1 MKVKA
6 VIPSFKEVEFEA
18 PDRVAVK
25 DLKETICKRMG
36 LEPPLTRLILDGSP
50 LGEDEGIEAKG
61 DARLRVIVD
70 YYWARNLILWGL
82 KAQRSLR
89 SSSVLVAGAG
99 ALGCEVAENLAM
111 LGVGELTIVDYDVVE
126 LSNLS
131 RMAPYDTCDLGRSKA
146 SVLAEK
152 IMRKHPY
159 VSARA
164 LEKRLEEVP
173 RSLFLDSDL
182 LLSCLDNLPSR
193 IYLASIAVKYD
204 IPMVDAGII
213 GYQGRVHSYIPPGG
227 ACPACVVPADQYP
240 RLAGLRNPCTPDL
253 GETAMPSLPTSNKLV
268 ASIQSNEALK
278 ILLSLRRT
286 PKKVIGEPL
295 RQLLIIDL
303 KYNRYTAIPV
313 ERNRRCIVCGEGGI
327 AEHKSLRINASPED
341 LESPEKLL
349 EKIEVK
355 GEKELKGGE
364 YAILVE
370 DGPSFKRVGKDGW
383 SEALELA
390 KGKYIYII
398 FRDEPSGEYREAL
411 IKIPKRRRGII
422 AKA

>member
-1 MKVKA
+1 MRVKA

-25 DLKETICKRMG
+25 ELKEIICKRMG
-36 LEPPLTRLILDGSP
+36 LEPPLTRLILEGSP
-50 LGEDEGIEAKG
+50 LSEDEGLEAKK
-61 DARLRVIVD
+61 DAKLRIIVD

-82 KAQRSLR
+82 KAQRALKN
-89 SSSVLVAGAG
+89 SSVLVAGAG
-99 ALGCEVAENLAM
+99 ALGCEAAENLAM
-111 LGVGELTIVDYDVVE
+111 LGVGELTIVDYDLVE

-131 RMAPYDTCDLGRSKA
+131 RMAPYDTCDLGRPKA
-146 SVLAEK
+146 AVLAEK

-159 VSARA
+159 ASVTA

-182 LLSCLDNLPSR
+182 ILSCLDNLPSR

-240 RLAGLRNPCTPDL
+240 RLAGLRNPCTPDM
-253 GETAMPSLPTSNKLV
+253 GEAAIPSLPTSNKLV
-268 ASIQSNEALK
+268 ASIQSSEALK
-278 ILLSLRRT
+278 ILFSLRRI
-286 PKKVIGEPL
+286 PRKVAGEPL

-313 ERNRRCIVCGEGGI
+313 EKNPKCMVCGKGGI
-327 AEHKSLRINASPED
+327 AEHKSMKIKASPED
-341 LESPEKLL
+341 LESPEILL
-349 EKIEVK
+349 RKIK
-355 GEKELKGGE
+355 GEKGLNEGD
-364 YAILVE
+364 YSVLVE
-370 DGPSFKRVGKDGW
+370 DGPSFKKVEKDRW
-383 SEALELA
+383 SEAVKLA

-398 FRDEPSGEYREAL
+398 FKDKPFGEYREAF
-411 IKIPKRRRGII
+411 IKIPRKREGI
-422 AKA
+422 AVKV